1 MKLTDAKILVVD
13 DDKVMR
19 KFVVNLMT
27 RLGVGDVKDAID
39 GQEGLAVAASF
50 RPDLVLSDVHMEPM
64 DGPEF
69 VRRLRTHAVGELR
82 NVPVLMMSGD
92 TSNQT
97 LRESVPLGL
106 AGYIIKPPQI
116 SSLKLKIEQ
125 ALKYR

>member
-1 MKLTDAKILVVD
+1 MD

-27 RLGVGDVKDAID
+27 RLGVVDVHEAAD
-39 GQEGLAVAASF
+39 GQEGLLLAASV

-69 VRRLRTHAVGELR
+69 VRRLRTHAVCDLR
-82 NVPVLMMSGD
+82 KVPVLMMSAD
-92 TSNQT
+92 TSHQT

-116 SSLKLKIEQ
+116 SSLKMKIEQ
-125 ALKYR
+125 ALQCR

>member
-13 DDKVMR
+13 SDKVMR

-27 RLGVGDVKDAID
+27 RLGVGDVKDAND

-50 RPDLVLSDVHMEPM
+50 RPDLVLSDVHMEPI
-64 DGPEF
+64 DGPGF
-69 VRRLRTHAVGELR
+69 VRQLRTHAVGELR
-82 NVPVLMMSGD
+82 KVPVLMMSAD
-92 TSNQT
+92 TSSQT

-116 SSLKLKIEQ
+116 SSLKMKIEQ
-125 ALKYR
+125 ALKFR